1 MSKPKVP
8 RKRLTKR
15 TIFVLGLLAVLLGG
29 MLWDGCPLG
38 ALVLRQAVHL
48 KFRGVRQVSP
58 ADLVVWMKD
67 PNRPPPLLIDAR
79 PEDQFK
85 LSHIEGAVRLDPL
98 QPDLSPL
105 EHVPRDQPVLVYDA
119 AGAVGSAMVIGL
131 TQAGF
136 ERVSNLDGGLFRWAN
151 EGRPIVGEAGPA
163 TKVHSVSWGWS
174 RLLKA
179 RFRS

>member
-1 MSKPKVP
+1 MAKPTVP
-8 RKRLTKR
+8 RKRLTKSTR
-15 TIFVLGLLAVLLGG
+15 LALGLVAVLLTG
-29 MLWDGCPLG
+29 LFWDGSPLG
-38 ALVLRQAVHL
+38 SFLLRQAVHL
-48 KFRGVRQVSP
+48 KFREVRQVSP

-67 PNRPPPLLIDAR
+67 PNRPPPLLVDAR

-85 LSHIEGAVRLDPL
+85 LSHIEGAVRIDPT
-98 QPDLSPL
+98 QPDLAPL

-119 AGAVGSAMVIGL
+119 AGAVGSAMVVGL

-151 EGRPIVGEAGPA
+151 EGRPIVSEGAPA
-163 TKVHSVSWGWS
+163 AKVHPVSWGWG

-179 RFRS
+179 RLRP